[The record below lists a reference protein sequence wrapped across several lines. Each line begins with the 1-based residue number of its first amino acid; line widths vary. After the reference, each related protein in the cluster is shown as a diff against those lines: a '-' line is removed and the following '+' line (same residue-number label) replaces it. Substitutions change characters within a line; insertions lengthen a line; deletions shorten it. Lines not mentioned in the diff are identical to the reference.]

1 MEHAN
6 KDRSTKASSLV
17 NPTSLNLQPRP
28 FAPLESEEKDE
39 VVSRKSG
46 YSENFLEKIINTPIS
61 ESATPIQRKS
71 GNRLK
76 AITAERINSALQN
89 QPIQRQEAVEE
100 EKCEGQ
106 QEEGKQFTM
115 NPEPPPV
122 QRKFADR
129 LRAKALQRNQIQAK
143 LTIGEPNDKYEQE
156 ADATASRVVQQINS
170 NASITSQSQP
180 IQRQELEENEEL
192 QMKPIVQRLENMSGG
207 EASTDLE
214 SSIQSARGSGRSLDA
229 NLQQSMG
236 QAMGAD
242 FSGVKVHTDSQ
253 SDQLNKSIQAKA
265 FTTGQDVFF
274 RQGAYEP
281 SSRGGQELIAHEL
294 THVVQQNGGSQVINK
309 ASIDVIQRYD
319 DIPTKTVWKVDSDI
333 ARTKRSDSLKSI
345 DNELEVWDGL
355 KVGSDKS
362 AQIEQLYKIRTA
374 INGWRDAKE
383 LKYLDKKGKGSTSER
398 WDFIEELKA
407 AVDQKLIDVQAA
419 YRVDLAPLA
428 LEYQQ
433 AAQAHNM
440 NLTRTKGTQLA
451 DADLEFFYTTT
462 QTAMTHEK
470 PNDMLAWACYYF
482 GAPQKAFGGYS
493 LTPMSLKMINDF
505 TWLTKALADKIIDE
519 FLVPFQT
526 GGAGNQ
532 IVTILQHIPFRKA
545 VEAQA
550 SKDKYQTL
558 VDSMPLLRI
567 TSDVEGAID
576 NFLVDVTDIDQLAQT
591 VFNAFLFDL
600 PVSKLIY
607 GTVTTTF
614 STVDYLLGNAD
625 AKVGAPCMV
634 LSNIFNE
641 LFKMLMPNPP
651 AVIQG
656 GDARPLLT
664 KPLASIGKRGIL
676 TRETAF
682 KGNVNR
688 YGDLQGYDA
697 INRIFFGDG
706 HIWLEI
712 NGKQYDPTLGIHGG
726 PGTVQGAVEH
736 FFVASG
742 KNKYK
747 KGNMVVTRT
756 SAVPPGGQKL
766 LFERSAEIREK

>member
-1 MEHAN
+1 M
-6 KDRSTKASSLV
+6 K
-17 NPTSLNLQPRP
+17 
-28 FAPLESEEKDE
+28 
-39 VVSRKSG
+39 G
-46 YSENFLEKIINTPIS
+46 
-61 ESATPIQRKS
+61 
-71 GNRLK
+71 GN
-76 AITAERINSALQN
+76 
-89 QPIQRQEAVEE
+89 
-100 EKCEGQ
+100 
-106 QEEGKQFTM
+106 
-115 NPEPPPV
+115 
-122 QRKFADR
+122 
-129 LRAKALQRNQIQAK
+129 
-143 LTIGEPNDKYEQE
+143 
-156 ADATASRVVQQINS
+156 
-170 NASITSQSQP
+170 
-180 IQRQELEENEEL
+180 
-192 QMKPIVQRLENMSGG
+192 
-207 EASTDLE
+207 
-214 SSIQSARGSGRSLDA
+214 
-229 NLQQSMG
+229 
-236 QAMGAD
+236 
-242 FSGVKVHTDSQ
+242 
-253 SDQLNKSIQAKA
+253 
-265 FTTGQDVFF
+265 
-274 RQGAYEP
+274 
-281 SSRGGQELIAHEL
+281 
-294 THVVQQNGGSQVINK
+294 
-309 ASIDVIQRYD
+309 
-319 DIPTKTVWKVDSDI
+319 
-333 ARTKRSDSLKSI
+333 
-345 DNELEVWDGL
+345 
-355 KVGSDKS
+355 DKS
-362 AQIEQLYKIRTA
+362 AQIEQIYKIRTA
-374 INGWRDAKE
+374 IKGWRDAKE
-383 LKYLDKKGKGSTSER
+383 VKYLKKEGKGSTSDR

-419 YRVDLAPLA
+419 YRIDLAPLA
-428 LEYQQ
+428 LEYRQ

-462 QTAMTHEK
+462 QTAMTYEK
-470 PNDMLAWACYYF
+470 ANDMLAWACYYF

-493 LTPMSLKMINDF
+493 LTPMNLKMINDF

-519 FLVPFQT
+519 FLFPFQT
-526 GGAGNQ
+526 GVTGNQ

-567 TSDVEGAID
+567 TSEVEGAID
-576 NFLVDVTDIDQLAQT
+576 NFLVDITDIDQLAQT

-747 KGNMVVTRT
+747 KGNMTVTRT
-756 SAVPPGGQKL
+756 SAIPPGGQKL